1 MIREDKQALVDELSE
16 KFQSHNAFYI
26 ADASGMSVAKINE
39 FRRLCFT
46 RGMEFKV
53 YKNTFIRKALDTLGG
68 DTAEMD
74 AALKGQ
80 SGILFSKESGNAPAK
95 LLQEFYKAQ
104 AYGKGVEPKPA
115 LKGAYVDASI
125 YVGANQL
132 ETLST
137 IKGKNELIG
146 EVIGLLQS
154 PAKNVISA
162 LSSGGNI
169 LAGLIKT
176 LSEKEEVAG

>member
-68 DTAEMD
+68 DTSEMD

-95 LLQEFYKAQ
+95 LLQDFYKSQ
-104 AYGKGVEPKPA
+104 NYGKNVEPKPA

-125 YVGANQL
+125 YIGANQL
-132 ETLST
+132 TGLST
-137 IKGKNELIG
+137 LKGKNELIG
-146 EVIGLLQS
+146 DVIGLLQS

-162 LSSGGNI
+162 LSSGGNK
-169 LAGLIKT
+169 LAGILKT

>member
-1 MIREDKQALVDELSE
+1 MIREEKQALVDELSE

-68 DTAEMD
+68 DTSEMD

-95 LLQEFYKAQ
+95 LLQDFYKSQ
-104 AYGKGVEPKPA
+104 NYGKNVEPKPA
-115 LKGAYVDASI
+115 LKGAYVDAGI
-125 YVGANQL
+125 YIGANQL
-132 ETLST
+132 SGLST
-137 IKGKNELIG
+137 LKGKNELIG
-146 EVIGLLQS
+146 DVIGLLQS

-162 LSSGGNI
+162 LSSGGNK
-169 LAGLIKT
+169 LAGILKT